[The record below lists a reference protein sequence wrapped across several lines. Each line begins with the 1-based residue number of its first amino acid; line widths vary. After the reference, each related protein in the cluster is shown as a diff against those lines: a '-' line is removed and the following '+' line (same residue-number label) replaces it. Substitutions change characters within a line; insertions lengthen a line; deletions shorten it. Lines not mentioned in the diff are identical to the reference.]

1 MNRYASI
8 GARMRKTGILV
19 DREEQEAMRGRVR
32 EIITGGTVYGE
43 IREGLRNLGF
53 QAKED
58 KPALAIWESSDYELF
73 VMVHVD
79 PETGRL
85 RDYEVKTFEEME
97 GYE

>member
-1 MNRYASI
+1 
-8 GARMRKTGILV
+8 MRKTGILV

-32 EIITGGTVYGE
+32 EIITGGATYGE
-43 IREGLRNLGF
+43 IREGLQDLGF
-53 QAKED
+53 QTKED
-58 KPALAIWESSDYELF
+58 KPALALWESSDYELF
-73 VMVHVD
+73 VMVHID

>member
-1 MNRYASI
+1 
-8 GARMRKTGILV
+8 MRKTGILV

-32 EIITGGTVYGE
+32 EIITGGATYGE

-79 PETGRL
+79 PGTGKL

-97 GYE
+97 GSE